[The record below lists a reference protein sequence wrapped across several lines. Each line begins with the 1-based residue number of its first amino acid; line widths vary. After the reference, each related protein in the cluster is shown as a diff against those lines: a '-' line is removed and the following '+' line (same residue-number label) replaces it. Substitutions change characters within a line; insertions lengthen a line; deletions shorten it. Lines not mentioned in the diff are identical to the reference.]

1 MPIIKLCAFYS
12 CKQNEDNIEEMDRL
26 VDSATCFIFPRANSL
41 SELSFLTL
49 LISSLLFIPIRH
61 TSQCNELVL
70 HP

>member
-41 SELSFLTL
+41 SELKFYNFADIQSSFY
-49 LISSLLFIPIRH
+49 SH
-61 TSQCNELVL
+61 
-70 HP
+70 